1 MPFTLFRKREVNPAE
16 ALYRSVV
23 RAARQPEWYR
33 DAGVPDT
40 IDGRYCVLAT
50 LLALTD
56 LRLANGTDASRALSP
71 RLTELFVDDLDVQL
85 RESGL
90 GDPTLGKTVRNL
102 VTGLSGRIG
111 QWRTA
116 MESSDWSSAI
126 RPSLYRDHVPGEGE
140 VEAANRLITEWRDRL
155 ARTADEALGEGVPA

>member
-1 MPFTLFRKREVNPAE
+1 MPFTLFRKREVNPA
-16 ALYRSVV
+16 AMLYDSVV
-23 RAARQPEWYR
+23 RAARLPDWYR

-56 LRLANGTDASRALSP
+56 LRLAEGDEAARALSP
-71 RLTELFVDDLDVQL
+71 RLTELFVGDLDVQL

-116 MESSDWSSAI
+116 LESDDWSSTI
-126 RPSLYRDHVPGEGE
+126 RSSLYRDQEPDKGQAET
-140 VEAANRLITEWRDRL
+140 AKRLIGEWNDRL
-155 ARTADEALGEGVPA
+155 SRTADEGLREGVGS

>member
-1 MPFTLFRKREVNPAE
+1 MPFNLFRKREVNPAA
-16 ALYRSVV
+16 ALYESVV
-23 RAARQPEWYR
+23 KSARQPEWYR
-33 DAGVPDT
+33 EAGVPDT

-50 LLALTD
+50 LMALTD
-56 LRLANGTDASRALSP
+56 LRLAGGGSARALSP

-116 MESSDWSSAI
+116 LDSNDWSSAI
-126 RPSLYRDHVPGEGE
+126 QSSLYREQAPGDAQA
-140 VEAANRLITEWRDRL
+140 EAAKRLVAKWQERL
-155 ARTADEALGEGVPA
+155 SRTVDEALREGVVE

>member
-1 MPFTLFRKREVNPAE
+1 MPFTLFRKRESNPAA
-16 ALYRSVV
+16 ALYQSVV
-23 RAARQPEWYR
+23 REARRLDWYR

-50 LLALTD
+50 LLAITD
-56 LRLANGTDASRALSP
+56 LRLGEGTDAAQGLSP
-71 RLTELFVDDLDVQL
+71 RLTELLVDDLDVQL

-102 VTGLSGRIG
+102 VTGLSGRIS

-116 MESSDWSSAI
+116 LKSDDWTAAI
-126 RPSLYRDHVPGEGE
+126 RSSLYRDQNPDDVQ
-140 VEAANRLITEWRDRL
+140 AATAKRLVADWQGRL
-155 ARTADEALGEGVPA
+155 SRTADESFGEGVAA

>member
-1 MPFTLFRKREVNPAE
+1 MPFNLFRNREANPAA
-16 ALYRSVV
+16 ALYQSVV
-23 RAARQPEWYR
+23 LAARRPGWYR

-56 LRLANGTDASRALSP
+56 LRLGEGGDAARALSP

-116 MESSDWSSAI
+116 LDGNDWESAI
-126 RPSLYRDHVPGEGE
+126 QSSLYREQAPGDAQA
-140 VEAANRLITEWRDRL
+140 EAAKRLVAKWEDRL
-155 ARTADEALGEGVPA
+155 SRTVDEALGEGVVE

>member
-1 MPFTLFRKREVNPAE
+1 MPFTLFRKREVNPAA
-16 ALYRSVV
+16 ALYQSVV
-23 RAARQPEWYR
+23 QAARQPEWYR

-56 LRLANGTDASRALSP
+56 LRLADGCDAARALSP

-116 MESSDWSSAI
+116 LEGDGWSSTI
-126 RPSLYRDHVPGEGE
+126 RSSLYRDQEPDNGQADSAKRLVGEW
-140 VEAANRLITEWRDRL
+140 NDRL
-155 ARTADEALGEGVPA
+155 SRTADESLGEGVGA

>member
-1 MPFTLFRKREVNPAE
+1 MPFTLFRKREVNRAG
-16 ALYRSVV
+16 ALYESAVQ
-23 RAARQPEWYR
+23 AARQPDWYR

-40 IDGRYCVLAT
+40 MDGRYCVLAT

-56 LRLANGTDASRALSP
+56 LRLAGGGEAVGALSP
-71 RLTELFVDDLDVQL
+71 RLTEMFVDDLDIQL

-102 VTGLSGRIG
+102 VTGLSGRIA

-116 MESSDWSSAI
+116 LEGGDWSPAI
-126 RPSLYRDHVPGEGE
+126 RSSLYRDRAPGEAQAE
-140 VEAANRLITEWRDRL
+140 TARRLLAEWNGRL
-155 ARTADEALGEGVPA
+155 NSTSDEALEKGVRA

>member
-1 MPFTLFRKREVNPAE
+1 MPFTLFRKRESNPAA
-16 ALYRSVV
+16 ALYQSVV
-23 RAARQPEWYR
+23 REARRSDWYR

-50 LLALTD
+50 LLAITD
-56 LRLANGTDASRALSP
+56 LRLGEGTDAARGLSP
-71 RLTELFVDDLDVQL
+71 RLTELLVDDLDVQL

-102 VTGLSGRIG
+102 VTGLSGRIA

-116 MESSDWSSAI
+116 LKSDDWTTAI
-126 RPSLYRDHVPGEGE
+126 RSSLYRDQNPGD
-140 VEAANRLITEWRDRL
+140 VQAATAKRLVADWQHRL
-155 ARTADEALGEGVPA
+155 SRTGDESFGEGVAA